1 MRGCY
6 PPKGGMI
13 CVLNQS
19 TTKERKT
26 AMSKCITIGMDLGN
40 EKHAVCALDES
51 GQILFRKD
59 IDNKPEVL
67 EPFFREHAGATVA
80 METGLCCRW
89 ISALAKS
96 CGCNVIVCNARKLAA
111 IWQNQHKND
120 ENDALLL
127 AQLTRADLGLVR
139 PVALRDD
146 EHHEIVQIIELRA
159 VAVSQRTQAVNAVRG
174 LCKAC
179 GVFIPKCDASCFH
192 KVAAEAIPQGVAW
205 KFGPMLRHLRET
217 EALIGKYDKMLARY
231 ADAHFGEEVGL
242 LQTIPGVGM
251 LTACAFVAF
260 VDDVR
265 RFGKARDVGVYFG
278 LTPAQDK
285 SGSQDVPRRITKAGN
300 GLMRSLLVNA
310 ANYILR
316 KSSPDT
322 ALKRHGMAICAR
334 GGKVA
339 KRKAKVAVA
348 RKLAVVMFAM
358 LRSGRPYEDAALSSS
373 NGLVA

>member
-1 MRGCY
+1 
-6 PPKGGMI
+6 
-13 CVLNQS
+13 
-19 TTKERKT
+19 
-26 AMSKCITIGMDLGN
+26 MSKCITIGMDLGN

-89 ISALAKS
+89 ISALAKA
-96 CGCNVIVCNARKLAA
+96 CGCEAVVCNARKLSA

-127 AQLTRADLGLVR
+127 AQLTRADRRLVH

-159 VAVSQRTQAVNAVRG
+159 VAVAQRTQAVNAVRG

-179 GVFIPKCDASCFH
+179 GVFIPGCDASCFH
-192 KVAAEAIPQGVAW
+192 KVAADAIPRETAW
-205 KFGPMLRHLRET
+205 KFRPMLRHLKET
-217 EALIGKYDKMLARY
+217 ESLIRRYDKMLVKY
-231 ADAHFGEEVGL
+231 AGAHFGEEVEL
-242 LQTIPGVGM
+242 LQTIPGVGTV
-251 LTACAFVAF
+251 TACAFVAF
-260 VDDVR
+260 VDDMR
-265 RFGKARDVGVYFG
+265 RFRKARDAGVYFG
-278 LTPAQDK
+278 LTPAQDN
-285 SGSQDVPRRITKAGN
+285 SRTQDKPKRITKAGN
-300 GLMRSLLVNA
+300 GIMRSLLVNA
-310 ANYILR
+310 TNYILR

-348 RKLAVVMFAM
+348 RKLATVMFAM
-358 LRSGRPYEDAALSSS
+358 LRSGKPYEDAALSGATGLATQ
-373 NGLVA
+373 NGAAGLVA

>member
-1 MRGCY
+1 
-6 PPKGGMI
+6 
-13 CVLNQS
+13 
-19 TTKERKT
+19 
-26 AMSKCITIGMDLGN
+26 MSKCITIGMDLGN

-67 EPFFREHAGATVA
+67 EQFFREHAGATVA

-89 ISALAKS
+89 ISALAKA
-96 CGCNVIVCNARKLAA
+96 CGCEAVVCNARKLTA

-120 ENDALLL
+120 ENDALLI
-127 AQLTRADLGLVR
+127 AQLTRVDRRIVH

-159 VAVSQRTQAVNAVRG
+159 VAVAQRTQAVNAVRG

-179 GVFIPKCDASCFH
+179 GVFIPGCDASCFH
-192 KVAAEAIPQGVAW
+192 KVAAETIPREIAW
-205 KFGPMLRHLRET
+205 KFRPMLRHLKET
-217 EALIGKYDKMLARY
+217 EALIRQYDKMLAKY
-231 ADAHFGEEVGL
+231 AGAHFGEEVGL
-242 LQTIPGVGM
+242 LQTAPGVGTV
-251 LTACAFVAF
+251 TACAFVAF

-265 RFGKARDVGVYFG
+265 RFRKARDAGVYFG

-285 SGSQDVPRRITKAGN
+285 SRTQDKPKRITKAGN
-300 GLMRSLLVNA
+300 GIMRCLLVNA

-339 KRKAKVAVA
+339 RRKAKVAVA
-348 RKLAVVMFAM
+348 RKLATVLFAM
-358 LRSGRPYEDAALSSS
+358 LRSGRPYEDAAQSGNAATRQS
-373 NGLVA
+373 GAEV